1 MDKQYN
7 IWKVPGFHWE
17 KFLFI
22 LSCFLIY
29 PIFLKRTYERYIE
42 RIVESLTLLQ
52 FNLMKLVR
60 FRQNS
65 IAVVYIKYH
74 KTLPPVIEGL
84 CRDIIGQEI
93 TIYNFKNIEL
103 EIEGIMQLVDSNQ
116 DCDREMA
123 TEFLH
128 ILTWSEQEFNNVM
141 QSYNSHFDQIT
152 QISKRTPWKLFFTI
166 FKLKNLELEN

>member
-1 MDKQYN
+1 
-7 IWKVPGFHWE
+7 
-17 KFLFI
+17 
-22 LSCFLIY
+22 
-29 PIFLKRTYERYIE
+29 
-42 RIVESLTLLQ
+42 
-52 FNLMKLVR
+52 MKLVR

-128 ILTWSEQEFNNVM
+128 ILT
-141 QSYNSHFDQIT
+141 
-152 QISKRTPWKLFFTI
+152 
-166 FKLKNLELEN
+166 